1 MITRKSIGAFIA
13 ILGLVLALCPQTGWC
28 QAQPYPTRQLTY
40 LIPFDPGGQSDVE
53 ARRQQPHLAR
63 ILGQQ
68 VIIDYKVGGG
78 GALGWRELTKSKPDG
93 YLFCGF
99 NIPHTILQPLQQEVG
114 YKTEQ
119 LVPVAL
125 FQRTPVGLAVP
136 ANSPYKTLEEF
147 IQAAKKDPG
156 KLSVGGSSFFSG
168 PHFAT
173 MRFEKLAGVK
183 LSYVP
188 FTGAAPQIT
197 ALLGGHTDAG
207 MTFSNDLVRFIDKLR
222 ILAMATD
229 QRMPQFP
236 NVPTFKE
243 LGFDLVEAVDRGVI
257 VPPKTP
263 AEVVAKL
270 EAAFLEIAKNPDI
283 QEEMRKKGFMP
294 LAMGAA
300 ESKAY
305 LDKLTAQYKVMFQ
318 EVKDVKK

>member
-1 MITRKSIGAFIA
+1 MKLRRYIAVLIAAF
-13 ILGLVLALCPQTGWC
+13 LLVPSLCIQSGWC
-28 QAQPYPTRQLTY
+28 QSQAYPSRQLTY

-68 VIIDYKVGGG
+68 VLIDYKIGGG
-78 GALGWRELTKSKPDG
+78 GALGWRELVRSKPDG
-93 YLFCGF
+93 YYFSGF
-99 NIPHTILQPLQQEVG
+99 NIPHTILQPLQQDVG

-125 FQRTPVGLAVP
+125 FQRTPMGLAVP
-136 ANSPYKTLEEF
+136 AKSPYKTLKEF
-147 IQAAKKDPG
+147 IDAAKKDPG

-168 PHFAT
+168 PHFAALLL
-173 MRFEKLAGVK
+173 EKLAGIK

-207 MTFSNDLVRFIDKLR
+207 MTFSNDLFRFKDKLL

-229 QRMPQFP
+229 KRMEQFP
-236 NVPTFKE
+236 DVPTFKE
-243 LGFDLVEAVDRGVI
+243 LGFDLVEAVDRGII

-263 AEVVAKL
+263 PEIIAKL
-270 EAAFLEIAKNPDI
+270 EAAFLEISNNQEI
-283 QEEMRKKGFMP
+283 QEEMKKQGFVP

-300 ESKAY
+300 ESKAH
-305 LDKLTAQYKVMFQ
+305 LDKLTTQYKALLQ
-318 EVKDVKK
+318 DIKASSK

>member
-1 MITRKSIGAFIA
+1 MMPRKSSAV
-13 ILGLVLALCPQTGWC
+13 ILAVLALSLCAVTGWS
-28 QAQPYPTRQLTY
+28 QSKSYPARQLSY

-53 ARRQQPHLAR
+53 ARRQQPHLSR

-78 GALGWRELTKSKPDG
+78 GALGWRELVRSKPDG

-99 NIPHTILQPLQQEVG
+99 NIPHTILQPLQQDVG
-114 YKTEQ
+114 YKTAQ

-125 FQRTPVGLAVP
+125 FQRTPIGLAVP
-136 ANSPYKTLEEF
+136 ANSPYKTLKDF
-147 IQAAKKDPG
+147 IDAAKKDPA

-173 MRFEKLAGVK
+173 LLFEKLAGIK

-207 MTFSNDLVRFIDKLR
+207 MTFSNDLVRFKDKTR
-222 ILAMATD
+222 ILALATEE
-229 QRMPQFP
+229 RMEEFP
-236 NVPTFKE
+236 DIPTFKE
-243 LGFDLVEAVDRGVI
+243 LGFDLVESVDRGVV

-270 EAAFLEIAKNPDI
+270 EAAFLEIAKNPEI
-283 QEEMRKKGFMP
+283 QAEMKKQGFVP

-300 ESKAY
+300 ETKAY
-305 LDKLTAQYKVMFQ
+305 LDKLTAQYAAML
-318 EVKDVKK
+318 KDVKAAAK

>member
-1 MITRKSIGAFIA
+1 MISRKSATVLIA
-13 ILGLVLALCPQTGWC
+13 ALVLVLSLFVQAGWS
-28 QAQPYPTRQLTY
+28 QSQSYPTRQLTY

-53 ARRQQPHLAR
+53 ARRQQPHLSR

-68 VIIDYKVGGG
+68 VLIDYKVGGG
-78 GALGWRELTKSKPDG
+78 GALGWRELVKSKPDG

-125 FQRTPVGLAVP
+125 FQRTPIGLAVP
-136 ANSPYKTLEEF
+136 ANSPYQTLKEF
-147 IQAAKKDPG
+147 IEAAKKDPG

-168 PHFAT
+168 THFAT
-173 MRFEKLAGVK
+173 LLFDKLAGIK

-188 FTGAAPQIT
+188 FTGSAPQVT

-207 MTFSNDLVRFIDKLR
+207 MTFSNDLVRFKDKLR

-229 QRMPQFP
+229 ERFEDFP
-236 NVPTFKE
+236 DVPTFKE
-243 LGFDLVEAVDRGVI
+243 LGFDVVEAVDRGVI

-263 AEVVAKL
+263 PEIVAKL
-270 EAAFLEIAKNPDI
+270 EAAFLEIAKNPEI
-283 QEEMRKKGFMP
+283 QAQMKEQGFVP

-300 ESKAY
+300 ETKAY
-305 LDKLTAQYKVMFQ
+305 LDKLTARYKGMLQ
-318 EVKDVKK
+318 QVKEATK

>member
-1 MITRKSIGAFIA
+1 MRSKIA
-13 ILGLVLALCPQTGWC
+13 ALLVAVVVIPWTLIYPASCLGQS
-28 QAQPYPTRQLTY
+28 YPARQLTY

-53 ARRQQPHLAR
+53 ARRQQPHLSR

-78 GALGWRELTKSKPDG
+78 GAIGWRELVKSKPDG
-93 YLFCGF
+93 YVFAGF
-99 NIPHTILQPLQQEVG
+99 NIPHTILQPLQQNVG

-136 ANSPYKTLEEF
+136 ETSPYKTLKEF
-147 IQAAKKDPG
+147 IEEAKKEPG
-156 KLSVGGSSFFSG
+156 KLTVGGSSFFSG

-173 MRFEKLAGVK
+173 MLFDKLAGIK

-207 MTFSNDLVRFIDKLR
+207 MSFSNDLVRFKDKLR
-222 ILAMATD
+222 ILAMATEE
-229 QRMPQFP
+229 RMAEFP
-236 NVPTFKE
+236 DVPTFKE
-243 LGFDLVEAVDRGVI
+243 LGFNIVEAVDRGVI
-257 VPPKTP
+257 VPPNTP
-263 AEVVAKL
+263 KEVIAKL
-270 EAAFLEIAKNPDI
+270 EAAFLEIARNPEI
-283 QEEMRKKGFMP
+283 QAEMKKQGFVP

-300 ESKAY
+300 ETKAY
-305 LDKLTAQYKVMFQ
+305 LDKLTANYKTMFEEIKQ
-318 EVKDVKK
+318 SQK

>member
-1 MITRKSIGAFIA
+1 MRYKIVTALAAFLVFPLIA
-13 ILGLVLALCPQTGWC
+13 IQQGWC
-28 QAQPYPTRQLTY
+28 QSQTFPTRQLTY

-53 ARRQQPHLAR
+53 ARRQQPHLSR

-78 GALGWRELTKSKPDG
+78 GAIGWRELVKAKPDG
-93 YLFCGF
+93 YLFAGF
-99 NIPHTILQPLQQEVG
+99 NIPHTILQPLQQDVG

-136 ANSPYKTLEEF
+136 DNSPYKTLKEF
-147 IQAAKKDPG
+147 IEAAKKEPG
-156 KLSVGGSSFFSG
+156 KLTVGGSSFFSG

-173 MRFEKLAGVK
+173 MLFDKLAGIK

-207 MTFSNDLVRFIDKLR
+207 MTFSNDLVRFKDKLR
-222 ILAMATD
+222 ILAIATEERMAD
-229 QRMPQFP
+229 FP
-236 NVPTFKE
+236 DVPTFKE
-243 LGFDLVEAVDRGVI
+243 QGFDIVEAVDRGVI
-257 VPPKTP
+257 VPPNTP
-263 AEVVAKL
+263 KEVIAKL
-270 EAAFLEIAKNPDI
+270 EAAFLEIAKNPEI
-283 QEEMRKKGFMP
+283 QSEMRKQGFVP

-300 ESKAY
+300 ETKTY
-305 LDKLTAQYKVMFQ
+305 LDKLTASYKTML
-318 EVKDVKK
+318 EEIKKTMK